1 MTAVENRS
9 EGDTRDKLSELSTRI
24 KELGDKSTL
33 ILIFLSFGL
42 AVCAAIGSYSSLV
55 PAQARALA
63 LAMHWWMCAV
73 YPVILGIVP
82 LKEIRW
88 NNPTWYSILRWF
100 KFALVWIAC
109 IFVFFGARQFIHAL

>member
-1 MTAVENRS
+1 MQHGS
-9 EGDTRDKLSELSTRI
+9 EGAAHDKLSELSTRM
-24 KELGDKSTL
+24 KELSDKSTL

-42 AVCAAIGSYSSLV
+42 TVCAAVGSYSSLV

-88 NNPTWYSILRWF
+88 NNPTWYAIVHWV
-100 KFALVWIAC
+100 KFSLVWVAC
-109 IFVFFGARQFIHAL
+109 IFVFIGARHFIHAL